1 MATSAQ
7 RRQEITAGVWDGVL
21 QKLYGSSEETL
32 ARQRARWCAALDGF
46 ELYFG
51 PGRQVRIYTAPG
63 RAELGATT
71 PTISTATAWRRRW
84 GWTWWR

>member
-32 ARQRARWCAALDGF
+32 ARQRARGGAALGGV
-46 ELYFG
+46 ELAFG
-51 PGRQVRIYTAPG
+51 PGGPG
-63 RAELGATT
+63 RV
-71 PTISTATAWRRRW
+71 
-84 GWTWWR
+84 